1 VTAAADR
8 AGAGMGALHGSR
20 GMGREDQRPSE
31 RSVTAAG
38 DRAVLGITAVESAPE
53 WGRFTEIAAW
63 AAKVNAAVKEQ

>member
-1 VTAAADR
+1 
-8 AGAGMGALHGSR
+8 
-20 GMGREDQRPSE
+20 MGREDQRPSE